1 MIITRKKKK
10 KKRKL
15 LAFKLNFKCEE
26 GRQEMIEKRRIKK
39 LLRTVGGK
47 RERREGGT
55 SMVRNKGDR
64 EQPKSK
70 VYEKNH

>member
-1 MIITRKKKK
+1 MIITRKKKQK
-10 KKRKL
+10 NKKL

-70 VYEKNH
+70 VYGKNH

>member
-10 KKRKL
+10 KTKL

-70 VYEKNH
+70 VYGKNH

>member
-1 MIITRKKKK
+1 MIIIYIKKGGEI
-10 KKRKL
+10 

-26 GRQEMIEKRRIKK
+26 GRKEMIEKMRIKK
-39 LLRTVGGK
+39 LPRTVGGK

-70 VYEKNH
+70 VYGKNH

>member
-1 MIITRKKKK
+1 
-10 KKRKL
+10 
-15 LAFKLNFKCEE
+15 
-26 GRQEMIEKRRIKK
+26 MIEKRRIKK

-70 VYEKNH
+70 VYGKKIIRREGETGQRRYWKDM

>member
-1 MIITRKKKK
+1 MIILKKGKI
-10 KKRKL
+10 
-15 LAFKLNFKCEE
+15 LAFKLKFKWEE
-26 GRQEMIEKRRIKK
+26 GRQEMIEKKRIKK

-64 EQPKSK
+64 EQTKSK
-70 VYEKNH
+70 VY